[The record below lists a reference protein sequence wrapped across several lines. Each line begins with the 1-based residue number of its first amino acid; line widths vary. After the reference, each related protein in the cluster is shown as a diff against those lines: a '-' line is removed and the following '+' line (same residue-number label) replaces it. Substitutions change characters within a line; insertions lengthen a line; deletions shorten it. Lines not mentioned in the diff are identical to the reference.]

1 MSETIKLTTA
11 QAIVKFLDNQYV
23 SFDDIEE
30 KFVNG
35 VFGIFG
41 HGCVVGLGEALEQKN
56 HSLKFYKGCNE
67 QGMAHSAIAYA
78 KENNRKKIMA
88 VTTSIGPGAMNLVT
102 AAALATTNRIPVL
115 LLPGDTFACRQPDPV
130 LQQLE
135 QFNDL
140 GVSSNDAFKPVCRFF
155 DRINRPEQIMS
166 SLIHAMRVLTSPV
179 NTGAVCIALPQDVQ
193 AEAYDYP
200 TSFFKKRIHYIDR
213 VGVNET
219 LIQKAVEL
227 IKKSNKPLIICG
239 GGVRYSECGNEL
251 AAFANKYNIP
261 FGETQAGKSA
271 VEYTHPM
278 NLGGIG
284 VTGGLASNEIAQ
296 EADLV
301 IAIGTRLTDFTTC
314 SKWLFKNEKVKMISI
329 NVNDFDAVKMDG
341 LALVCDAKKALIA
354 LDNKLSKTNYK
365 SDYTYEISKIKQIW
379 DDEVDRLYSIEK
391 GPNGGYSQLRA
402 LGIMNEEQFNKDSI
416 VVGASGSLPGDM
428 QRVWRAY
435 NRETYHME
443 YGYSC
448 MGYEVSGSL
457 GVKLAK
463 PDVEVYSM
471 VGDSSFVMLHS
482 ELLTSLENNIKINI
496 MLFDNNGFG
505 CIDNLQRSQGIEKFG
520 CELVYRGKETDRID
534 KTGLKLQVSYA
545 MIAKGYGCD
554 VWSVH
559 NSDELIIA
567 LEESKK
573 STKSTLIDI
582 KVDEDSM
589 SGSYKSWWRVGTPEV
604 SPNSNVI
611 EAYKKLQEEIK
622 KTKKY

>member
-135 QFNDL
+135 QFHDL
-140 GVSSNDAFKPVCRFF
+140 GITSNDAFKPVCRYF
-155 DRINRPEQIMS
+155 DRIYRPEQIMS
-166 SLIHAMRVLTSPV
+166 SLIHAMRVLVSPI

-391 GPNGGYSQLRA
+391 GPNGAYSQLRA

>member
-1 MSETIKLTTA
+1 
-11 QAIVKFLDNQYV
+11 
-23 SFDDIEE
+23 
-30 KFVNG
+30 
-35 VFGIFG
+35 
-41 HGCVVGLGEALEQKN
+41 
-56 HSLKFYKGCNE
+56 
-67 QGMAHSAIAYA
+67 MAHSAIAYA

-135 QFNDL
+135 QFHDL
-140 GVSSNDAFKPVCRFF
+140 GITSNDAFKPVCRYF
-155 DRINRPEQIMS
+155 DRIYRPEQIMS
-166 SLIHAMRVLTSPV
+166 SLIHAMRVLVSPI

-391 GPNGGYSQLRA
+391 GPNGAYSQLRA

>member
-1 MSETIKLTTA
+1 MSKTIRLTTA

-23 SFDDIEE
+23 SFDDREE

-115 LLPGDTFACRQPDPV
+115 LLPGDSFACRQPDPV

-135 QFNDL
+135 QFHDL
-140 GVSSNDAFKPVCRFF
+140 GITSNDAFKPVCRYF
-155 DRINRPEQIMS
+155 DRIYRPEQIMS
-166 SLIHAMRVLTSPV
+166 SLIHAMRVLVSPI

-193 AEAYDYP
+193 GEAYDYP
-200 TSFFKKRIHYIDR
+200 TSFFNKRVHYIDR
-213 VGVNET
+213 VEPSEIVIE
-219 LIQKAVEL
+219 KAVE
-227 IKKSNKPLIICG
+227 IIAKSKKPLIICG
-239 GGVRYSECGNEL
+239 GGVRYSECGNQL
-251 AAFANKYNIP
+251 ATFANKYNIP
-261 FGETQAGKSA
+261 FGETQAGKSS
-271 VEYTHPM
+271 VEYIHPM

-284 VTGGLASNEIAQ
+284 VTGGLAANEIAQ
-296 EADLV
+296 KADV
-301 IAIGTRLTDFTTC
+301 IIAVGTRLSDFTTA
-314 SKWLFKNEKVKMISI
+314 SKWLFQNPEAKIISI
-329 NVNDFDAVKMDG
+329 NVNDFDAVKMES
-341 LALVCDAKKALIA
+341 LPLVCDAKQGLIA
-354 LDNKLSKTNYK
+354 LDKKLSKANYK
-365 SDYTYEISKIKQIW
+365 SDYTYEIAKIKQIW
-379 DDEVDRLYSIEK
+379 DDEVDRLYTLEN
-391 GPNGGYSQLRA
+391 GPNGAYSQLRA

-505 CIDNLQRSQGIEKFG
+505 CIDNLQRSQGIDKFG
-520 CELVYRGKETDRID
+520 CELVYRGKDTNRID
-534 KTGLKLQVSYA
+534 KTGEKLQVSYA

-554 VWSVH
+554 VWTVH
-559 NSDELIIA
+559 NSQELIEA
-567 LEESKK
+567 LKESKK
-573 STKSTLIDI
+573 STKCTLIDI

-589 SGSYKSWWRVGTPEV
+589 SGSYKSWWRVGTAEV
-604 SPNSNVI
+604 STNPSVVA
-611 EAYKKLQEEIK
+611 AYNDLQKEIK
-622 KTKKY
+622 KAKQY